1 MMKKTCATLAAG
13 GLSLLATTHVAAAA
27 MTNPD
32 PVNYAAD
39 SEDAYVFVS
48 NSVSAFEALDSFA
61 GSFGF
66 YFASDPGTLVTLFA
80 EDDQGGTQT
89 AAIDFGLGGVF
100 DSDDGFAPQAAFTG
114 SAAPEPIGF
123 WYSASGFTFYSDP
136 ALNGGTDFA
145 GTFSLFSDPFTT
157 LVTFEEASLGIFSMN
172 ALQGVLPVSAAIAP
186 VPVPAALPLMLPV
199 LGAGALR
206 GMRRRQAG

>member
-1 MMKKTCATLAAG
+1 MKRTCSVIAAG
-13 GLSLLATTHVAAAA
+13 GLSLFASTQVAAAT

-39 SEDAYVFVS
+39 SEDGYVLVS
-48 NSVSAFEALDSFA
+48 NSVAVFEALDSFA

-66 YFASDPGTLVTLFA
+66 YFASDPGTLITLFA

-89 AAIDFGLGGVF
+89 AAIDFGAGGVF

-114 SAAPEPIGF
+114 SVAPGPVGL
-123 WYSASGFTFYSDP
+123 WYSAAGFTFYSDP

-145 GTFSLFSDPFTT
+145 GTFTLLGDAFTT

-172 ALQGVLPVSAAIAP
+172 VLQGVLPVSAATAP
-186 VPVPAALPLMLPV
+186 VPVPAALPLMLSV

-206 GMRRRQAG
+206 GVRRQAG